1 MPQTNDSRVVRT
13 LSKAMQEA
21 ILSLNARGRAKGHI
35 LAFLTVFVWGITF
48 VSTKVL
54 LTVVTPIEILFLR
67 FSLGFLALCVIHHR
81 VTPFMGARVE
91 AMFALAGATGVT
103 LYFLMENIALTMTS
117 ASNVGVIVAI
127 APLFIALIATFVTR
141 EERVGVKFFAGF
153 VMAISGI
160 ALISF
165 TGAAAG
171 DAGLAGCLLAVLAAL
186 AWAAYST
193 IGKRIAKLGLS
204 TVATTKRTFAWGL
217 VFMLPFLPM
226 MGFGQGAEGAGLAG
240 LLDPVMLGNLLFFG
254 ADRLCYL
261 LCHVEQGGV
270 DRRRRERERLPL
282 PYSRG
287 DGGCV
292 RHCARR
298 ASHLAN
304 RAWRGAYRD
313 RPRLVGALGGLLL
326 AIRRGVTS
334 SATRR
339 SIRSDRFQGRASR
352 APRTMCG
359 LLLPRPWSRI
369 GFSSRTTSSASPRH
383 GRLRVSARA
392 APRLRTCRPIPQ
404 GRFRA
409 GI

>member
-1 MPQTNDSRVVRT
+1 
-13 LSKAMQEA
+13 MQEA
-21 ILSLNARGRAKGHI
+21 IISLNARGRAKGHL

-81 VTPFMGARVE
+81 ITPFMGARVE
-91 AMFALAGATGVT
+91 ALFALAGATGVT

-141 EERVGVKFFAGF
+141 EERVGVKFFVGF

-186 AWAAYST
+186 AWAVYST

-217 VFMLPFLPM
+217 VFMLPFLPV

-240 LLDPVMLGNLLFFG
+240 LLDPVMLGNLLFLG
-254 ADRLCYL
+254 
-261 LCHVEQGGV
+261 
-270 DRRRRERERLPL
+270 
-282 PYSRG
+282 
-287 DGGCV
+287 
-292 RHCARR
+292 
-298 ASHLAN
+298 
-304 RAWRGAYRD
+304 
-313 RPRLVGALGGLLL
+313 LVA
-326 AIRRGVTS
+326 
-334 SATRR
+334 SATCYVMWNKAA
-339 SIRSDRFQGRASR
+339 SIVGVVN
-352 APRTMCG
+352 
-359 LLLPRPWSRI
+359 
-369 GFSSRTTSSASPRH
+369 
-383 GRLRVSARA
+383 VSAYLYLTPVVTVVASVIVLVEPLTWQIVLGVALTVTGLVLSER
-392 APRLRTCRPIPQ
+392 
-404 GRFRA
+404 
-409 GI
+409 

>member
-1 MPQTNDSRVVRT
+1 
-13 LSKAMQEA
+13 MQEA

-67 FSLGFLALCVIHHR
+67 FMLGFLALCVIHHR

-91 AMFALAGATGVT
+91 ALFALAGATGVT

-186 AWAAYST
+186 AWAVYST

-204 TVATTKRTFAWGL
+204 TVATTKRTFASATCYVMWNKAASIVGVVSVSAYLYLTPVVTVVASVIVLAEPLTWQIVLGVMLTVTGL
-217 VFMLPFLPM
+217 VLS
-226 MGFGQGAEGAGLAG
+226 
-240 LLDPVMLGNLLFFG
+240 
-254 ADRLCYL
+254 
-261 LCHVEQGGV
+261 
-270 DRRRRERERLPL
+270 ER
-282 PYSRG
+282 
-287 DGGCV
+287 
-292 RHCARR
+292 
-298 ASHLAN
+298 
-304 RAWRGAYRD
+304 
-313 RPRLVGALGGLLL
+313 
-326 AIRRGVTS
+326 
-334 SATRR
+334 
-339 SIRSDRFQGRASR
+339 
-352 APRTMCG
+352 
-359 LLLPRPWSRI
+359 
-369 GFSSRTTSSASPRH
+369 
-383 GRLRVSARA
+383 
-392 APRLRTCRPIPQ
+392 
-404 GRFRA
+404 
-409 GI
+409 

>member
-1 MPQTNDSRVVRT
+1 
-13 LSKAMQEA
+13 MQEA

-54 LTVVTPIEILFLR
+54 LTVVTPIEILLLR

-91 AMFALAGATGVT
+91 ALFALAGATGVT
-103 LYFLMENIALTMTS
+103 LYFFMENIALTMTS

-165 TGAAAG
+165 TGAIAG

-186 AWAAYST
+186 AWAVYST
-193 IGKRIAKLGLS
+193 IGKLGLS

-217 VFMLPFLPM
+217 VFMLPFLPA

-240 LLDPVMLGNLLFFG
+240 LLDPVMLGNLLFLG
-254 ADRLCYL
+254 
-261 LCHVEQGGV
+261 
-270 DRRRRERERLPL
+270 
-282 PYSRG
+282 
-287 DGGCV
+287 
-292 RHCARR
+292 
-298 ASHLAN
+298 
-304 RAWRGAYRD
+304 
-313 RPRLVGALGGLLL
+313 LVA
-326 AIRRGVTS
+326 
-334 SATRR
+334 SATCYVMWNKAA
-339 SIRSDRFQGRASR
+339 SIVGVVS
-352 APRTMCG
+352 
-359 LLLPRPWSRI
+359 
-369 GFSSRTTSSASPRH
+369 
-383 GRLRVSARA
+383 VSAYLYLTPVVTVVASVIVLAEPLTWQIVLGVALTVTGLVLSER
-392 APRLRTCRPIPQ
+392 
-404 GRFRA
+404 
-409 GI
+409 

>member
-1 MPQTNDSRVVRT
+1 
-13 LSKAMQEA
+13 MQEA
-21 ILSLNARGRAKGHI
+21 IPSLRARGRAKGHI

-67 FSLGFLALCVIHHR
+67 FMLGFLALCVIHHR

-91 AMFALAGATGVT
+91 ALFALAGVT

-171 DAGLAGCLLAVLAAL
+171 EAGLAGCLLAVFAAL
-186 AWAAYST
+186 AWAVYST

-217 VFMLPFLPM
+217 VFMLPFLPV

-240 LLDPVMLGNLLFFG
+240 LLDPVMLGNLL
-254 ADRLCYL
+254 YL
-261 LCHVEQGGV
+261 
-270 DRRRRERERLPL
+270 
-282 PYSRG
+282 
-287 DGGCV
+287 
-292 RHCARR
+292 
-298 ASHLAN
+298 
-304 RAWRGAYRD
+304 
-313 RPRLVGALGGLLL
+313 GLI
-326 AIRRGVTS
+326 A
-334 SATRR
+334 SATCYVMWNKAA
-339 SIRSDRFQGRASR
+339 SIVGVVN
-352 APRTMCG
+352 
-359 LLLPRPWSRI
+359 
-369 GFSSRTTSSASPRH
+369 
-383 GRLRVSARA
+383 VSAYLYLTPVVTVVASVIVLAEPLTWQIVLGVALTVTGLVLSER
-392 APRLRTCRPIPQ
+392 
-404 GRFRA
+404 
-409 GI
+409 

>member
-1 MPQTNDSRVVRT
+1 
-13 LSKAMQEA
+13 MQEA
-21 ILSLNARGRAKGHI
+21 ILSLNARGRAKGHL

-91 AMFALAGATGVT
+91 ALFALAGATGVT

-160 ALISF
+160 TLISF

-186 AWAAYST
+186 AWAVYST

-217 VFMLPFLPM
+217 VFMLPFLPV
-226 MGFGQGAEGAGLAG
+226 MGFGQGAEGAGLVG
-240 LLDPVMLGNLLFFG
+240 LFDPVMLGNLLFLG
-254 ADRLCYL
+254 LIASATCY
-261 LCHVEQGGV
+261 VMWNKAASIVGV
-270 DRRRRERERLPL
+270 VSVSAYLYLTP
-282 PYSRG
+282 
-287 DGGCV
+287 V
-292 RHCARR
+292 VTVV
-298 ASHLAN
+298 AS
-304 RAWRGAYRD
+304 
-313 RPRLVGALGGLLL
+313 VIVL
-326 AIRRGVTS
+326 AIRRGATS
-334 SATRR
+334 GATRH

-352 APRTMCG
+352 DPRTICA
-359 LLLPRPWSRI
+359 LLRPRPWSRS
-369 GFSSRTTSSASPRH
+369 GFSSRMTSNALLH
-383 GRLRVSARA
+383 HDRLLAFARA
-392 APRLRTCRPIPQ
+392 APRLRTGRPIPQ
-404 GRFRA
+404 GRLRA
-409 GI
+409 AF

>member
-1 MPQTNDSRVVRT
+1 
-13 LSKAMQEA
+13 MQEA

-54 LTVVTPIEILFLR
+54 LTVVTPIEILLLR

-91 AMFALAGATGVT
+91 ALFALAGATGVT
-103 LYFLMENIALTMTS
+103 LYFFMENIALTMTS

-165 TGAAAG
+165 TGAIAG

-186 AWAAYST
+186 AWAVYST

-217 VFMLPFLPM
+217 VFMLPFLPA

-240 LLDPVMLGNLLFFG
+240 LLDPVMLGNLLFLG
-254 ADRLCYL
+254 LVASATCYVMWNKAASIVGVVSVSAYL
-261 LCHVEQGGV
+261 YLTPVVTVVASVIVLAEPLTWQIVLGVALTVTGLVLSEQ
-270 DRRRRERERLPL
+270 
-282 PYSRG
+282 
-287 DGGCV
+287 
-292 RHCARR
+292 
-298 ASHLAN
+298 
-304 RAWRGAYRD
+304 
-313 RPRLVGALGGLLL
+313 LGGLLL
-326 AIRRGVTS
+326 AIRRGATS
-334 SATRR
+334 GATRH

-352 APRTMCG
+352 DPRTICA
-359 LLLPRPWSRI
+359 LLPPRPWSRSD
-369 GFSSRTTSSASPRH
+369 FSSRMTSSALLH
-383 GRLRVSARA
+383 HDRLLAFARA
-392 APRLRTCRPIPQ
+392 APRLRTGRPIPQ

-409 GI
+409 AI

>member
-1 MPQTNDSRVVRT
+1 
-13 LSKAMQEA
+13 MQEA
-21 ILSLNARGRAKGHI
+21 IFSLNARGRAKGHL

-81 VTPFMGARVE
+81 ITPFMGARVE
-91 AMFALAGATGVT
+91 ALFALAGATGVT

-141 EERVGVKFFAGF
+141 EERVGAKFFAGF

-186 AWAAYST
+186 AWAVYST

-217 VFMLPFLPM
+217 VFMLPFLPV

-240 LLDPVMLGNLLFFG
+240 LFDPIMLGNLLF
-254 ADRLCYL
+254 
-261 LCHVEQGGV
+261 
-270 DRRRRERERLPL
+270 
-282 PYSRG
+282 
-287 DGGCV
+287 
-292 RHCARR
+292 
-298 ASHLAN
+298 
-304 RAWRGAYRD
+304 
-313 RPRLVGALGGLLL
+313 LGLI
-326 AIRRGVTS
+326 A
-334 SATRR
+334 SATCYVMWNKAATIIGVV
-339 SIRSDRFQGRASR
+339 STSAYIYLSPVVTVVASVIVLGV
-352 APRTMCG
+352 ALTVTG
-359 LLLPRPWSRI
+359 LVLSER
-369 GFSSRTTSSASPRH
+369 
-383 GRLRVSARA
+383 
-392 APRLRTCRPIPQ
+392 
-404 GRFRA
+404 
-409 GI
+409 